1 MTFYG
6 AFLYMSTE
14 AVYLPRCLLATWVM
28 THETAAVLA
37 HVVCTLYDRA
47 PTYGTLAHFC
57 FQGFAVGNGLSSYEL
72 NDDSLI
78 YFAYFHGLIGE
89 V

>member
-1 MTFYG
+1 M
-6 AFLYMSTE
+6 ATE

-28 THETAAVLA
+28 THETAAVSA

-47 PTYGTLAHFC
+47 PTFRTLVHFC
-57 FQGFAVGNGLSSYEL
+57 LQGFAVGNGLSSYEL